1 MKYILKSVFLVTIM
15 MFSLS
20 SLAQEKKLDKANE
33 NFENFAYVDAREGYL
48 KVAESG
54 FMSEELLMRL
64 GDSYYF
70 TADYQN
76 AARWYGTL
84 NDFTS
89 TPKPE
94 YLYRYAQALKSNGDY
109 KASDKVM
116 EQFNTA
122 SGADKRAALF
132 VNERNYLSEI
142 EAQSGRFELTPVTFN
157 SKLSDF
163 APSYYAG
170 SLVFASNRIVG
181 KNKANRIHEWN
192 DQPFLD
198 IYQLPLSS
206 DEDAAIKNL
215 GTTVNTKFHES
226 TAVFTK
232 NGQTMYFTRNNYTDK
247 KYKEDTNGTNRLKL
261 YKATINTEGKWEVM
275 EMPFNSDEYSVAHP
289 ALSVDE
295 KTLYFASD
303 MPGGKGMSDLYKVA
317 INGDGYGTPV
327 TLGDKINTEFRET
340 FPFISDDN
348 KMYFASD
355 GHPGLGGL
363 DVFVTEIAEG
373 TAGEVFNIGR
383 PVNSPKDDFTFIV
396 NDDKGSGYFASN
408 RDGGM
413 GDDDIYAFKKVDGVE
428 IISACS
434 QTVSGVVIDKNS
446 RAPIPNAKVVL
457 MDPSNN
463 VLDQLI
469 AGADG
474 SFSFP
479 LDCSTPYCVRGS
491 KVNYGFD
498 EECFTSTAELEL
510 ELDLSLE
517 LESLDAPKIGD
528 DLNILLDLLPIY
540 FDLDKDFIRADAQLE
555 LQKVIAF
562 MKQYPSVK
570 VDVRSHT
577 DSRNTSAYNMDL
589 SMRRNVNTIQ
599 YIISRGGIDR
609 SRLTGRG
616 YGESQLTNHCS
627 DGVKCDEGLH
637 QLNRR
642 SEFIIVE

>member
-1 MKYILKSVFLVTIM
+1 MKYIIQSFFLVTLLIT
-15 MFSLS
+15 SAVS
-20 SLAQEKKLDKANE
+20 IAQEKKLDKANE
-33 NFENFAYVDAREGYL
+33 NFENFAYVEAREGYL
-48 KVAESG
+48 KVAEAG
-54 FMSEELLMRL
+54 FMSEDLLMRL

-70 TADYQN
+70 TAEYES
-76 AARWYGTL
+76 AARWYGAL
-84 NDFTS
+84 NDFTDS
-89 TPKPE
+89 PKPE
-94 YLYRYAQALKSNGDY
+94 YLYRYALALKSSGQY
-109 KASDKVM
+109 EASDKVM
-116 EQFNTA
+116 EQFNNA
-122 SGADKRAALF
+122 STSDKRANLF

-142 EAQSGRFELTPVTFN
+142 EAQSGRFELTSVSFN

-170 SLVFASNRIVG
+170 SLVFASNRLVG
-181 KNKANRIHEWN
+181 NRKPGRIHEWN

-198 IYQLPLSS
+198 IYKLPLSGG
-206 DEDAAIKNL
+206 EDVSVKSL
-215 GTTVNTKFHES
+215 SSKVNTKYHES

-232 NGQTMYFTRNNYTDK
+232 NGQIMYFTRNNFTNN
-247 KYKEDTNGTNRLKL
+247 KYKEDTDGTNRLKL
-261 YKATINTEGKWEVM
+261 YKATIAVDGEWKVT

-289 ALSVDE
+289 ALSPDE

-317 INGDGYGTPV
+317 IEGESYGDPV
-327 TLGDKINTEFRET
+327 SLGDKINTEFRET
-340 FPFISDDN
+340 FPFISKDN
-348 KMYFASD
+348 KLYFASD

-363 DVFVTEIAEG
+363 DVFVTDIDKNSKG
-373 TAGEVFNIGR
+373 DVFNIGR
-383 PVNSPKDDFTFIV
+383 PVNSTKDDFTFIV
-396 NDDKGSGYFASN
+396 NDDKGTGYFASN

-413 GDDDIYAFKKVDGVE
+413 GDDDIYSLKKVEGVE
-428 IISACS
+428 IITACS
-434 QTVSGVVIDKNS
+434 QLVSGVVVDKNT
-446 RAPIPNAKVVL
+446 RTPIPNAKVVL

-469 AGADG
+469 SGQDG
-474 SFSFP
+474 SFTFP
-479 LDCSTPYCVRGS
+479 LDCSKPYCVRGS

-510 ELDLSLE
+510 ELNLSLE

-528 DLNILLDLLPIY
+528 DLNVLLDLLPIY

-562 MKQYPSVK
+562 MKQYPSTK
-570 VDVRSHT
+570 IDVRSHT

-589 SMRRNVNTIQ
+589 SMRRNVNTIE
-599 YIISRGGIDR
+599 YIVNRGGIDR
-609 SRLTGRG
+609 SRLSGRG
-616 YGESQLTNHCS
+616 YGESQLTNHCM